1 MLFLAAVTMD
11 VYTFV
16 TSTLCT
22 LILPVLLVISAVK
35 LWNLYCVS
43 LRDWSCDAPL
53 PPGTMGL
60 PFFGETMQML
70 LYRKKFL
77 QAKRRQ
83 YGSIYKTHLFGNPTV
98 RVMGADNVRQ
108 ILLGEHRLV
117 SVQWPASVRT
127 ILGSQ
132 CLSNLHNAEH
142 KEMKKVMMQA
152 FSREALDTYV
162 PVMEEEVRRAVKSW
176 LENGSNVLMY
186 PAIKRLMFRIAM
198 RVLLGFETWEMENT
212 LDQPMVDAFE
222 EMIKNLFSLPIDIPF
237 SGLYRGLRA
246 RNRIHAIIEQ
256 NIKEK
261 LEKEPERSW
270 KDALQLL
277 IDHSKK
283 NDKTVD
289 LQALKESATEL
300 LFGGHGTTA
309 SAATSIVT
317 FLAAHTEVLQKVR
330 KELELNNLLS
340 TKPEDQKDLTIEIL
354 QKLEYAGCVLKETL
368 RLNPPV
374 PGGFRVAL
382 KTFTLNGFQIPKGW
396 NVLYSIADT
405 HDVAD
410 IFPDKEQFNPDRF
423 LTPFPQ
429 DASRFNYIPFGGG
442 VRTCVGKEFAKIL
455 LKIFI
460 VELCRNCDW
469 ELINGTPDIKT
480 APIVSPVDNLPTRF
494 KPFNGAI

>member
-1 MLFLAAVTMD
+1 ME
-11 VYTFV
+11 VYTV
-16 TSTLCT
+16 VISTLCT
-22 LILPVLLVISAVK
+22 MILPVLLFLTAVK
-35 LWNLYCVS
+35 LWNLYCTTLS
-43 LRDWSCDAPL
+43 DRSCKAPL
-53 PPGTMGL
+53 PPGTMGI

-70 LYRKKFL
+70 LNRKRFL
-77 QAKRRQ
+77 QTKRRK
-83 YGSIYKTHLFGNPTV
+83 YGRIYKTHLFGNPTV
-98 RVMGADNVRQ
+98 RVLGAENVRQ

-117 SVQWPASVRT
+117 SARWPASVST
-127 ILGSQ
+127 ILGSR

-142 KEMKKVMMQA
+142 KEMKRVIMQA
-152 FSREALDTYV
+152 FSREAMETYV
-162 PVMEEEVRRAVKSW
+162 PVIEEEVRGAIGSW
-176 LENGSNVLMY
+176 LENGSCVLMY

-246 RNRIHAIIEQ
+246 RNKIHARIEVT
-256 NIKEK
+256 IKEK
-261 LEKEPERSW
+261 LKKDPDRSW

-277 IDHSKK
+277 IEHSQK
-283 NDKTVD
+283 DGKTVD

-309 SAATSIVT
+309 STATSLIT
-317 FLAAHTEVLQKVR
+317 FLATHKEVQQKVR
-330 KELELNNLLS
+330 RELESNGLLC
-340 TKPEDQKDLTIEIL
+340 TKAEEKGLTVDLL
-354 QKLEYAGCVLKETL
+354 QKLEYTGCVLKETL

-382 KTFTLNGFQIPKGW
+382 KTFTLDGYQIPKGW

-405 HDVAD
+405 HATAD

-423 LTPFPQ
+423 LTPLPQ
-429 DASRFNYIPFGGG
+429 NASRFNYIPFGGG
-442 VRTCVGKEFAKIL
+442 VRTCVGKEFAKVL

-460 VELCRNCDW
+460 VELCRHCDW
-469 ELINGTPDIKT
+469 ELINGIPAMKT
-480 APIVSPVDNLPTRF
+480 GPIVSPVDNLPTRL
-494 KPFNGAI
+494 KPFNGVI